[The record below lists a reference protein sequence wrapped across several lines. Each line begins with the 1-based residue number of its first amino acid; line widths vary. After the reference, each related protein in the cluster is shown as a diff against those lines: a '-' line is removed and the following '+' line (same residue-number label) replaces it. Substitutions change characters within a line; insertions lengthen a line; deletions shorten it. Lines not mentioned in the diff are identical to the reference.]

1 MPACDPTKETC
12 EPSQLGKIVMHKY
25 KRSSGDWRLKFKIN
39 HPMDTGL
46 VIDPNSGNIIPEYHV
61 NWLYFQNDK
70 EELAKAQTYG
80 ALSAN
85 PTFILDFYL
94 VLTSALLFFFNL
106 VYLMPKINK
115 LKDER
120 NEKAFKISH
129 FISVVINFA
138 QLVMLGIVLA

>member
-1 MPACDPTKETC
+1 MSEQIIMTIV
-12 EPSQLGKIVMHKY
+12 SLVLGIMLFF
-25 KRSSGDWRLKFKIN
+25 SFILAPMIFKVLPPDNAGVFIRAIFPYYYLVN
-39 HPMDTGL
+39 LLILGL
-46 VIDPNSGNIIPEYHV
+46 VSGFYIFY
-61 NWLYFQNDK
+61 Q
-70 EELAKAQTYG
+70 
-80 ALSAN
+80 
-85 PTFILDFYL
+85 TFILDFYL

-138 QLVMLGIVLA
+138 QIVMLGIVLA

>member
-1 MPACDPTKETC
+1 MSEQIIMNMV
-12 EPSQLGKIVMHKY
+12 SFVLGIMLFFSFILAPMIFKVLPPDNAGVFIRAIFPYYYLVNLLILG
-25 KRSSGDWRLKFKIN
+25 SISGFYIF
-39 HPMDTGL
+39 
-46 VIDPNSGNIIPEYHV
+46 Y
-61 NWLYFQNDK
+61 Q
-70 EELAKAQTYG
+70 
-80 ALSAN
+80 
-85 PTFILDFYL
+85 TFILDFYL

-138 QLVMLGIVLA
+138 QLVMLGIVLV

>member
-1 MPACDPTKETC
+1 MSEQIIMNMV
-12 EPSQLGKIVMHKY
+12 SLVLGVMLFF
-25 KRSSGDWRLKFKIN
+25 SFILAPMIFKVLPPDNAGVFIRAIFPYYYLVN
-39 HPMDTGL
+39 LLILGL
-46 VIDPNSGNIIPEYHV
+46 VSGFYIFY
-61 NWLYFQNDK
+61 Q
-70 EELAKAQTYG
+70 
-80 ALSAN
+80 
-85 PTFILDFYL
+85 TFILDFYL

-138 QLVMLGIVLA
+138 QIVMLGIVLA

>member
-1 MPACDPTKETC
+1 MSEQIIMNMV
-12 EPSQLGKIVMHKY
+12 SLVLGIMLFF
-25 KRSSGDWRLKFKIN
+25 SFILAPMIFKVLPPDNAGVFIRAIFPYYYLVN
-39 HPMDTGL
+39 LLILGL
-46 VIDPNSGNIIPEYHV
+46 VSGFYIFY
-61 NWLYFQNDK
+61 Q
-70 EELAKAQTYG
+70 
-80 ALSAN
+80 
-85 PTFILDFYL
+85 TFILGFYL

-138 QLVMLGIVLA
+138 QLIMLGIVLV

>member
-1 MPACDPTKETC
+1 MSEQIIMNMV
-12 EPSQLGKIVMHKY
+12 SLVLGIMLFF
-25 KRSSGDWRLKFKIN
+25 SFILAPMIFKVLPPDNAGVFIRAIFPYYYLVN
-39 HPMDTGL
+39 LLILGL
-46 VIDPNSGNIIPEYHV
+46 VSGFYIFY
-61 NWLYFQNDK
+61 Q
-70 EELAKAQTYG
+70 
-80 ALSAN
+80 
-85 PTFILDFYL
+85 TFILDFYL

-129 FISVVINFA
+129 LISVVINFA

>member
-1 MPACDPTKETC
+1 MSEQI
-12 EPSQLGKIVMHKY
+12 SMNMVSLVLGIMLFF
-25 KRSSGDWRLKFKIN
+25 SFILAPIIFKVLPPDNAGVFIRAIFPYYYLVN
-39 HPMDTGL
+39 LLILGL
-46 VIDPNSGNIIPEYHV
+46 VSGFYIFY
-61 NWLYFQNDK
+61 Q
-70 EELAKAQTYG
+70 
-80 ALSAN
+80 
-85 PTFILDFYL
+85 TFILDFYL
-94 VLTSALLFFFNL
+94 VFTSALLFFFNL

>member
-1 MPACDPTKETC
+1 MSEQIIMNMV
-12 EPSQLGKIVMHKY
+12 SLVLGIMLFF
-25 KRSSGDWRLKFKIN
+25 SFILAPMIFKVLPPDNAGVFIRAIFPYYYLVN
-39 HPMDTGL
+39 LLILGL
-46 VIDPNSGNIIPEYHV
+46 VSGFYIFY
-61 NWLYFQNDK
+61 
-70 EELAKAQTYG
+70 QT
-80 ALSAN
+80 
-85 PTFILDFYL
+85 FVLDFYL

>member
-1 MPACDPTKETC
+1 MSEQIIMNLV
-12 EPSQLGKIVMHKY
+12 SLVLGIMLFF
-25 KRSSGDWRLKFKIN
+25 SFILAPMIFKVLPPDNAGVFIRAIFPYYYLVN
-39 HPMDTGL
+39 LLILGL
-46 VIDPNSGNIIPEYHV
+46 VSGFYIFY
-61 NWLYFQNDK
+61 Q
-70 EELAKAQTYG
+70 
-80 ALSAN
+80 
-85 PTFILDFYL
+85 TFILDFYL
-94 VLTSALLFFFNL
+94 VFTSALLFFFNL

>member
-1 MPACDPTKETC
+1 MSEQIIMNMV
-12 EPSQLGKIVMHKY
+12 SLVLGIMLFF
-25 KRSSGDWRLKFKIN
+25 SFILAPMIFKVLPPDNAGVFIRAIFPYYYLIN
-39 HPMDTGL
+39 LLILGL
-46 VIDPNSGNIIPEYHV
+46 VSGFYIFYE
-61 NWLYFQNDK
+61 
-70 EELAKAQTYG
+70 
-80 ALSAN
+80 
-85 PTFILDFYL
+85 TFILDFYL
-94 VLTSALLFFFNL
+94 ILVSALLFFFNL

>member
-1 MPACDPTKETC
+1 MLFFSFILAPM
-12 EPSQLGKIVMHKY
+12 I
-25 KRSSGDWRLKFKIN
+25 FKVLPPDNAGVFIRAIFPYYYLVN
-39 HPMDTGL
+39 LLILGL
-46 VIDPNSGNIIPEYHV
+46 VSGFYIFY
-61 NWLYFQNDK
+61 Q
-70 EELAKAQTYG
+70 
-80 ALSAN
+80 
-85 PTFILDFYL
+85 TFILDFYL

-138 QLVMLGIVLA
+138 QLIMLGIVLV

>member
-1 MPACDPTKETC
+1 MSEQIIMNMVSLD
-12 EPSQLGKIVMHKY
+12 LGIMLFFSFILAPMIFKVLPPDNAGVFIRAIFPYYYLVNLLILGLI
-25 KRSSGDWRLKFKIN
+25 SGFYIF
-39 HPMDTGL
+39 
-46 VIDPNSGNIIPEYHV
+46 Y
-61 NWLYFQNDK
+61 Q
-70 EELAKAQTYG
+70 
-80 ALSAN
+80 
-85 PTFILDFYL
+85 TFILDFYL
-94 VLTSALLFFFNL
+94 VFTSALLFFFNL

>member
-1 MPACDPTKETC
+1 MSEQIIMNMV
-12 EPSQLGKIVMHKY
+12 SLVLGIMLFFSFILAPMIFKVLPPDNAGVFIRAIFPYYYLVNLLILGPV
-25 KRSSGDWRLKFKIN
+25 SGFYIF
-39 HPMDTGL
+39 
-46 VIDPNSGNIIPEYHV
+46 Y
-61 NWLYFQNDK
+61 Q
-70 EELAKAQTYG
+70 
-80 ALSAN
+80 
-85 PTFILDFYL
+85 TFILDFYL
-94 VLTSALLFFFNL
+94 VFTSALLFFFNL

>member
-1 MPACDPTKETC
+1 MSEQIIMNMV
-12 EPSQLGKIVMHKY
+12 SLVLGIMLFFSFVLAPMI
-25 KRSSGDWRLKFKIN
+25 FKVLPPDNASVFIRAIFPYYYLVN
-39 HPMDTGL
+39 LLILGL
-46 VIDPNSGNIIPEYHV
+46 VSGFYIFY
-61 NWLYFQNDK
+61 Q
-70 EELAKAQTYG
+70 
-80 ALSAN
+80 
-85 PTFILDFYL
+85 TFILDFYL

-138 QLVMLGIVLA
+138 QLIMLGIVLV